1 MAASAYITLTARDAV
16 TPTLKKIQGEME
28 AMARSVRTFGDN
40 FASLA
45 TLGFGTGLAVS
56 LYEIGK
62 ASVEAQMQVERLD
75 KAFGAIYG
83 NAAQAQQQL
92 DFIRKTSRELGQEF
106 YSTAE
111 AAKTFF
117 AAGQGTSFSSQLN
130 EIYAG
135 FSKAGAALALSADDM
150 QGIFLALGQ
159 SIGKGKVQA
168 EELRGQIGERLP
180 GAFQIAAKAMGMST
194 AELDKF
200 MADGKLLAEDL
211 LPAMAE
217 ALEEKYGR
225 AAESSADTVQG
236 SINRLST
243 AWTDFKANLLES
255 DLVIAALNAIGAA
268 VERINKALGDERQQK
283 SLTQRMLADKEYLVN
298 RSWQEREGT
307 FWGIFPQREQI
318 YDFTPAQKA
327 AYAEYEKIQARF
339 DVYDQQRQAEEERI
353 FGNFRQAAAG
363 VAKTTYEGQAKAL
376 KELRDER
383 IKAATEARSF
393 LADPSEA
400 DKLIADAKAQ
410 YERDKAALDKK
421 FSDKASSSARQAAVA
436 QADYNGELERTR
448 QTIDSLQQ
456 QLGLDKTEDLARAK
470 IRIEQ
475 QYQATLS
482 KTNEELAK
490 QVAQGKLTQGQADT
504 LQAEKAKAA
513 ELQKQVALRDAE
525 QKAQERQ
532 YKDLQTAA
540 DFYKELGDL
549 SGEYGESLE
558 YQNRVL
564 EHEASIYRDTL
575 PAAMRPYVDEWLRL
589 KQLQNARDPFSG
601 LTRTTNKYFADAT
614 NWAQQLGSIW
624 GNTMDGMTDAL
635 TEFCMTGKL
644 NFNDLANS
652 FIQQV
657 IRMQMQA
664 AVSGLFK
671 GVTSFVG
678 GLFGSGSG
686 GGGGGVA
693 SLAAGSSGVSSF
705 GSEVMSGIVGGIAH
719 SGWYVGR
726 ETPADGFRSVPSMT
740 FAGAPRFHSG
750 GGWFRSDEYPAILQR
765 GERVLNRDETAAY
778 HAGMQAGGYRGAV
791 NVPVNVII
799 ENKSGEELTAQKT
812 SQQSNAQGGLDVRV
826 LVTRV
831 VVDDVTGGNGG
842 PIAKAMQSIYGVK
855 RLARGR

>member
-1 MAASAYITLTARDAV
+1 MAASAYITLTAKDNV
-16 TPTLKKIQGEME
+16 TNTLKKIQGEME
-28 AMARSVRTFGDN
+28 AVARSVRTFGDN

-83 NAAQAQQQL
+83 NASQAQQQL
-92 DFIRKTSRELGQEF
+92 DFIRQTSRDLGLEF

-117 AAGQGTSFSSQLN
+117 AAGQGTSLSSQLN
-130 EIYAG
+130 EIYTG
-135 FSKAGAALALSADDM
+135 FSKAGAALALPAERM
-150 QGIFLALGQ
+150 QSIFVALGQ
-159 SIGKGKVQA
+159 MLSKGKVQA
-168 EELRGQIGERLP
+168 EEMRTQLGEHLP
-180 GAFQIAAKAMGMST
+180 GAFQIAAKAMGMTT

-268 VERINKALGDERQQK
+268 VERINKALGDDKQGK
-283 SLTQRMLADKEYLVN
+283 SLTQRMLADESYRVN
-298 RSWQEREGT
+298 RSWQEREGS
-307 FWGIFPQREQI
+307 FLGMPVREQI
-318 YDFTPAQKA
+318 YDFTPQQKA
-327 AYAEYEKIQARF
+327 AYAEYEK
-339 DVYDQQRQAEEERI
+339 
-353 FGNFRQAAAG
+353 RQAAFDAYIKQQEAQEEKALGAFREAAAG
-363 VAKTTYEGQAKAL
+363 LAKRTYEGQAKAL

-383 IKAATEARSF
+383 IKAAKDAASI

-400 DKLIADAKAQ
+400 DKLIADANAQ
-410 YERDKAALDKK
+410 YERDMAKLEKQ
-421 FSDKASSSARQAAVA
+421 FSGKASSASRRSAVA

-448 QTIDSLQQ
+448 QTIESLQQ

-490 QVAQGKLTQGQADT
+490 QMAQGKLTQGQADT
-504 LQAEKAKAA
+504 LKAEKDKAA

-589 KQLQNARDPFSG
+589 KQLQTARDPWSGIVRSSRAYFSE
-601 LTRTTNKYFADAT
+601 AT
-614 NWAQQLGSIW
+614 DWASQFGQLYTS
-624 GNTMDGMTDAL
+624 TMDGMVDSTWNWVNGSKNAFADVGNAFVQMIWKIAMTASMSAIGKGL
-635 TEFCMTGKL
+635 T
-644 NFNDLANS
+644 S
-652 FIQQV
+652 FI
-657 IRMQMQA
+657 
-664 AVSGLFK
+664 
-671 GVTSFVG
+671 G
-678 GLFGSGSG
+678 GFFG
-686 GGGGGVA
+686 GGDLVGQA
-693 SLAAGSSGVSSF
+693 Q
-705 GSEVMSGIVGGIAH
+705 EVMSFIPGIAH

-726 ETPADGFRSVPSMT
+726 EAPADGFRAVPAMA
-740 FAGAPRFHSG
+740 FEGAPRLHSG
-750 GGWFRSDEYPAILQR
+750 GGWFAQDEYPAILQR

-778 HAGMQAGGYRGAV
+778 HAGMAAGG
-791 NVPVNVII
+791 
-799 ENKSGEELTAQKT
+799 
-812 SQQSNAQGGLDVRV
+812 GGS
-826 LVTRV
+826 RV
-831 VVDDVTGGNGG
+831 VVNNTVHNYTSAVVEQEEKPNASGGIDMVTIIRQAKDAFAKDLRDRGGKSNSV
-842 PIAKAMQSIYGVK
+842 MRRNYGMDTRPV
-855 RLARGR
+855 RRGD